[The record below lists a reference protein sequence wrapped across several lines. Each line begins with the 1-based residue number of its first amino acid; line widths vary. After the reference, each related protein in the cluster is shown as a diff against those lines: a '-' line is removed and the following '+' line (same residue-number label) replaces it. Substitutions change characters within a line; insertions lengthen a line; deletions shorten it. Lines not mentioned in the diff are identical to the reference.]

1 VRDPR
6 PGLAWFAK
14 RLAIRRKYATY
25 MDSPA
30 WFDRRRSWIGEWAQ
44 VSGTEPS
51 CLVCGGTWSDLHH
64 RSYDR
69 LGQEQTNDLIPLC
82 RDCHDQ
88 LHARLERNPEWR
100 KRPRP
105 QATDALIAHMRRRRE
120 ENVDDDRR

>member
-1 VRDPR
+1 
-6 PGLAWFAK
+6 
-14 RLAIRRKYATY
+14 

-30 WFDRRRSWIGEWAQ
+30 WFARRRSWIGEWAQ
-44 VSGTEPS
+44 ITGTEPS
-51 CLVCGGTWSDLHH
+51 CLVCGGKWSDLHH

-69 LGQEQTNDLIPLC
+69 A
-82 RDCHDQ
+82 CHDQ

-105 QATDALIAHMRRRRE
+105 QATDALVAHMRRRRE